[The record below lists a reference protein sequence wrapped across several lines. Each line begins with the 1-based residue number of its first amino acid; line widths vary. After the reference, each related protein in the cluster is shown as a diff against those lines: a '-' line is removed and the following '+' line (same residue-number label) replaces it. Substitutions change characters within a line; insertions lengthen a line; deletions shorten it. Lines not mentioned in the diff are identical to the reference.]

1 MPSQYSQS
9 WARGFSPLFSGPHSD
24 QHLRVSDAE
33 RQAVT
38 DRLAEHFGDG
48 RLDQAEFDERVGRA
62 MNAKTRAD
70 LGGLFDD
77 LPETGAPARPERPRR
92 RRRGHPALVLV
103 LLFVLALTA
112 RPCALLGRRA
122 IAVARVARGGRLVR
136 DQGRRAHPRGPRPL
150 AAPAASSP
158 AAPRAARAETAGT
171 SNRTNRALAR
181 ASMACPAIVCIYP
194 PRNGVTAHDPEK
206 AARAR

>member
-1 MPSQYSQS
+1 MPSQSSQY
-9 WARGFSPLFSGPHSD
+9 WNRGFSPLFHGPYSD

-77 LPETGAPARPERPRR
+77 LPETGAPAVPERPRR
-92 RRRGHPALVLV
+92 RHRHPILTVVLLVLIIV
-103 LLFVLALTA
+103 AAAHAVAAVFVPWLWIGFLAVILLFATGTIGHS
-112 RPCALLGRRA
+112 R
-122 IAVARVARGGRLVR
+122 
-136 DQGRRAHPRGPRPL
+136 
-150 AAPAASSP
+150 SSQD
-158 AAPRAARAETAGT
+158 R
-171 SNRTNRALAR
+171 
-181 ASMACPAIVCIYP
+181 
-194 PRNGVTAHDPEK
+194 
-206 AARAR
+206 

>member
-9 WARGFSPLFSGPHSD
+9 GAGPYRNRGFSPLFRGPYSD

-70 LGGLFDD
+70 LAGLFDD
-77 LPETGAPARPERPRR
+77 LPETGAPAMPEPPPRPRR
-92 RRRGHPALVLV
+92 RRRHPLLAIVLLVLITV
-103 LLFVLALTA
+103 AAAHAVAAVFVPWLWIGFLAVILLFATGTIGHSHSHSHSDSHA
-112 RPCALLGRRA
+112 
-122 IAVARVARGGRLVR
+122 
-136 DQGRRAHPRGPRPL
+136 DQDR
-150 AAPAASSP
+150 
-158 AAPRAARAETAGT
+158 
-171 SNRTNRALAR
+171 
-181 ASMACPAIVCIYP
+181 
-194 PRNGVTAHDPEK
+194 
-206 AARAR
+206 